1 MPHVVRVAK
10 KKKKTATT
18 TNKELQQT
26 FAATVIALPCP
37 LMQHIEELL
46 LQELKVECLAN
57 AKTSPPLNS
66 FPISYKMQL
75 WHAATPRTATPPN
88 PSLFLSCA
96 LQGVKNFATRNSRSK
111 IFAIFRF
118 TSFFLLLVLFFVAN
132 LLQHLPRAAFISGR
146 VYLSATL
153 NLLCQHT
160 HKQICLHS
168 AFIIF
173 RLAAKLSSLFA
184 AWKCFAHNFRIFAF
198 SRLTISHFHFNAHQ
212 QQQLQQQLESEL
224 NVENIF
230 KIFPK
235 ALPACNAMTFA
246 IFRTFCILLNC
257 LSHVSR
263 GQRAGQR
270 DTERER
276 EHEL

>member
-1 MPHVVRVAK
+1 MPRLPLLSAPSLSQNAVVTRCDPTNCHAPFSLSLSLALCK
-10 KKKKTATT
+10 ASKT
-18 TNKELQQT
+18 LPH
-26 FAATVIALPCP
+26 ATVEAKSL
-37 LMQHIEELL
+37 QFFGFLL
-46 LQELKVECLAN
+46 L
-57 AKTSPPLNS
+57 
-66 FPISYKMQL
+66 
-75 WHAATPRTATPPN
+75 
-88 PSLFLSCA
+88 
-96 LQGVKNFATRNSRSK
+96 
-111 IFAIFRF
+111 
-118 TSFFLLLVLFFVAN
+118 FFLLVLFFVAN

-160 HKQICLHS
+160 HTHTQREKEQCSNLFCLHS

-184 AWKCFAHNFRIFAF
+184 AWKCFAHNFRIFAS

-212 QQQLQQQLESEL
+212 QQQLEPEL

-235 ALPACNAMTFA
+235 ALLACKAMTFA

-270 DTERER
+270 DRER
-276 EHEL
+276 ALTVVRA